1 MEMEDGLSP
10 FIFRHVHEHSP
21 TITAS
26 VESIRGLASAIADV
40 NNLFIDVKLSF
51 RSYIFS
57 IYADADNISESG
69 IDKVSPTV
77 MSQCMRSNL

>member
-10 FIFRHVHEHSP
+10 FIFRHIHDNSP
-21 TITAS
+21 PITAS

-40 NNLFIDVKLSF
+40 NSLFVDVKHSY

-57 IYADADNISESG
+57 IYAGVDDNGESG
-69 IDKVSPTV
+69 IDKVSLAFV
-77 MSQCMRSNL
+77 SQRMHCNI

>member
-1 MEMEDGLSP
+1 MDMEDRLSP
-10 FIFRHVHEHSP
+10 FIFRHVHDRSS

-40 NNLFIDVKLSF
+40 NSLFIDAKHSF

-57 IYADADNISESG
+57 IYTGDDGISESG
-69 IDKVSPTV
+69 VDKVSTV
-77 MSQCMRSNL
+77 VVSRRMRSYL

>member
-1 MEMEDGLSP
+1 MDMEDGLSP

-21 TITAS
+21 IISAS

-40 NNLFIDVKLSF
+40 NSLFIDVKHGF

-57 IYADADNISESG
+57 IYAGADEIGESG

-77 MSQCMRSNL
+77 MSQRMHHNL

>member
-1 MEMEDGLSP
+1 MEDGLSP

-21 TITAS
+21 IITAA

-40 NNLFIDVKLSF
+40 NSLFIDVKLSF

-57 IYADADNISESG
+57 IYAGTDDNSENG
-69 IDKVSPTV
+69 IDKVSPAV
-77 MSQCMRSNL
+77 VSQHIRSNL